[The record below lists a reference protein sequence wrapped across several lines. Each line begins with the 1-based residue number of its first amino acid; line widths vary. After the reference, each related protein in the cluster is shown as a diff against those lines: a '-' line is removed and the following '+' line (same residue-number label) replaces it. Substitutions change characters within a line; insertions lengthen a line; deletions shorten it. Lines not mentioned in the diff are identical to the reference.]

1 MARWN
6 KKSKLITGIAIAG
19 AAVVS
24 VGAVALLSKGFK
36 NMDVRDWVG
45 GYEHVLEV
53 SEDAQYLCATCGTE
67 GTWKQDS
74 RAKISFKSEDENV
87 PAHSS
92 VKLIDQDGDVFKRA
106 NVTISANVTLKGETM
121 AGITFGYD
129 LTSSGPN
136 YYGHAFILDYDA
148 DSKLL
153 RVVVHP
159 DYSTWESDSEQH
171 SLPTSASVYSNS
183 YSLSYYGL
191 NDLNNIKFSVK
202 KTVSATGSVYEVKV
216 GNKTIDFLT
225 SCDDNGNFVI
235 KDLES
240 ACNSKGACPVYLTAY
255 GTEATFKG
263 VKWSE

>member
-6 KKSKLITGIAIAG
+6 KKSKIVTGL
-19 AAVVS
+19 AVGLATLVG
-24 VGAVALLSKGFK
+24 VGAVGLVSKGFK
-36 NMDVRDWVG
+36 NWDVRDWVD
-45 GYEHVLEV
+45 GYQNVLEI
-53 SEDAQYLCATCGTE
+53 SEDGQYLCTTCE
-67 GTWKQDS
+67 SDATWKQDS
-74 RAKISFKSEDENV
+74 RAKISFNSEDENV

-106 NVTISANVTLKGETM
+106 NVTISANVTLKGDTM

-129 LTSSGPN
+129 LTSSGPE
-136 YYGHAFILDYDA
+136 YYGHAFMLDYDE

-153 RVVVHP
+153 RVIVHP

-171 SLPTSASVYSNS
+171 ILPTTAAVYSNS

-216 GNKTIDFLT
+216 GNKSIDFLT

-235 KDLES
+235 KDAES
-240 ACNSKGACPVYLTAY
+240 ACNSKNACPVYLTAY
-255 GTEATFKG
+255 GTEATFKD